1 MFPASDFSVV
11 KAVETT
17 TDPAAFATVRF
28 IVSAVPFLPFVVR
41 SRGDIRTR
49 NAGLELGLWAS
60 LGYLIEAVSLL
71 TADAG
76 RASFISLFTVIV
88 VPLLDGMLGATVPA
102 RTWFGVLMSVLGV
115 AMLESSGS
123 PPNHFAGW
131 RSFELS
137 ECYLF
142 RNPYAADR
150 AFLEEDRERGLS
162 DTSWVRGMCCGSVIL
177 NLGCGW
183 RIARWKPRA

>member
-76 RASFISLFTVIV
+76 RASFISLFTVSS
-88 VPLLDGMLGATVPA
+88 LLSPA
-102 RTWFGVLMSVLGV
+102 CRVS
-115 AMLESSGS
+115 
-123 PPNHFAGW
+123 
-131 RSFELS
+131 
-137 ECYLF
+137 
-142 RNPYAADR
+142 
-150 AFLEEDRERGLS
+150 
-162 DTSWVRGMCCGSVIL
+162 
-177 NLGCGW
+177 
-183 RIARWKPRA
+183 